1 MSTYAS
7 IFIFILILATILYFY
22 TKGKKN
28 IDKTNNDTLVVPNIN
43 KSTTSLSPKK
53 RPTPTVKETITDESF
68 NEEKSAHIEEKETV
82 TETIEEALSEKT
94 LVEEADVEETQTKES
109 EVEKVDF
116 NDMLNVEEKSPL
128 QEEEKVNQRND
139 LPTMSKEKF
148 SHSRLMEMGLSDD
161 EAKEFVQD
169 LIGQIETHIPLI
181 KDAIAKSDYVQLD
194 ELTHSIKGSATNIGT
209 GGISELLTDF
219 NTYVKEGRD
228 ISVVQRYFMLLRF
241 QLKALEKQYS

>member
-7 IFIFILILATILYFY
+7 IFIFILILASIIYFY
-22 TKGKKN
+22 TKRKNN
-28 IDKTNNDTLVVPNIN
+28 IDNTNNDTLVVPDIN

-53 RPTPTVKETITDESF
+53 RPTPKTTVQEAVVNESL
-68 NEEKSAHIEEKETV
+68 NEEQPAHIEAKEIV
-82 TETIEEALSEKT
+82 TETIEETVVEKT
-94 LVEEADVEETQTKES
+94 IIEET

-116 NDMLNVEEKSPL
+116 SSTLNIEEKAS
-128 QEEEKVNQRND
+128 QRND

-209 GGISELLTDF
+209 GGVSELLSDF